1 MIAGLQGEL
10 KSTAF
15 TPFRNRG
22 SGILLHP
29 TSLSGGHG
37 IGDLGSEAR
46 RFANWLHFAGQSYWQ
61 MLPLCPPGS
70 AHSPYD
76 SPSANAISPL
86 LISLE
91 DLVETGLI
99 KSSDINP
106 PLRLARS
113 KFADFEGA
121 SRFKQAVLH
130 HAHEQFLAKS
140 SRDLRQAYV
149 EFCHEQSAWLD
160 DFALFSAL
168 RDANVKKAWNEWEPS
183 LRDRKRS
190 SMDRCLSTLAREI
203 DYHRFVQFELDRQ
216 WTRLRQLCRELG
228 IMLMGDIPI
237 YVAYDSADVWAHRN
251 VFHLDAQGR
260 RQCVAGVPPDY
271 FSKTGQLWGNPL
283 YRWDALKRTKFA
295 WWIER
300 MRVTLRRFDAV
311 RLDHFIGFRHYWEV
325 PANAKTAERGRYVRV
340 PAEAFFDTLKATF
353 GALPFLAEDLGVV
366 TDEIHQLRARLD
378 LPGMRI
384 LQFAFD
390 DPRGS
395 DYLPHRFVPN
405 TVVYSGTH
413 DNDTLVGWLRQPAPA
428 NRKRAFVHGE
438 VRARAIGYVGGE
450 SRDAHWKFI
459 RLALGSV
466 ANTAIFPIQDIL
478 GLGSDARM
486 NTPATVEG
494 NWIWRLGP
502 GQLREKEALRLRDL
516 CERFERIPAIRS

>member
-1 MIAGLQGEL
+1 M
-10 KSTAF
+10 
-15 TPFRNRG
+15 
-22 SGILLHP
+22 
-29 TSLSGGHG
+29 
-37 IGDLGSEAR
+37 
-46 RFANWLHFAGQSYWQ
+46 
-61 MLPLCPPGS
+61 
-70 AHSPYD
+70 
-76 SPSANAISPL
+76 
-86 LISLE
+86 
-91 DLVETGLI
+91 
-99 KSSDINP
+99 
-106 PLRLARS
+106 
-113 KFADFEGA
+113 
-121 SRFKQAVLH
+121 
-130 HAHEQFLAKS
+130 
-140 SRDLRQAYV
+140 
-149 EFCHEQSAWLD
+149 
-160 DFALFSAL
+160 
-168 RDANVKKAWNEWEPS
+168 
-183 LRDRKRS
+183 
-190 SMDRCLSTLAREI
+190 
-203 DYHRFVQFELDRQ
+203 
-216 WTRLRQLCRELG
+216 
-228 IMLMGDIPI
+228 
-237 YVAYDSADVWAHRN
+237 
-251 VFHLDAQGR
+251 
-260 RQCVAGVPPDY
+260 
-271 FSKTGQLWGNPL
+271 
-283 YRWDALKRTKFA
+283 
-295 WWIER
+295 
-300 MRVTLRRFDAV
+300 